1 MNYKEIMS
9 NVIKQA
15 KENTIL
21 LGYISSKYF
30 LEILVSLIIVASY
43 FAMFLSYG
51 LMELSHKIT
60 IFINITYCDF
70 DDYNLDKIVN
80 NGVKQFYTKFPTMK
94 KYFVTIKVK
103 KEPVIDTREN
113 NKEVIDLTSDDDEE
127 EDKKNN

>member
-1 MNYKEIMS
+1 MNYKERMS

-80 NGVKQFYTKFPTMK
+80 NGVTQFYTKFPTMK

-103 KEPVIDTREN
+103 KETVTDTREN
-113 NKEVIDLTSDDDEE
+113 NKEVIDLTSDDDKE